1 MQNRLL
7 TLAAFLVVFVNLGC
21 QAPRATQAQYPKIW
35 VKHEYIDYKIRDIDP
50 AMGSMVGWFYFKQDS
65 GTGALCFLIKGENNN
80 NESWVVYDT
89 QSKRWTALL
98 SFIDPSPYRTN
109 YEEREAHYKDDEL
122 RFDKAKD
129 EFDAEEKRIINPLK
143 ERAKDFYRGF
153 STEWKR
159 KEEHWPIYR
168 APPEAEFFHFSME
181 GGYLS
186 ETRKGGGGWFGGE
199 AQTKRVYK
207 QFVGTMTM
215 SFKSK
220 PVLQDTE
227 EQMGSNMYVSYD
239 FRTAIYEHRSAD
251 SIQLDLLDLTE
262 LWKEDEKPDAPTPP
276 PAEIGTQPADAR

>member
-129 EFDAEEKRIINPLK
+129 EFDAEEKRIVNPLK
-143 ERAKDFYRGF
+143 ERSPKFYRGF
-153 STEWKR
+153 STEWR
-159 KEEHWPIYR
+159 KQDRNTLYVV
-168 APPEAEFFHFSME
+168 PPEAEFFDFRSE
-181 GGYLS
+181 GKYKS
-186 ETRKGGGGWFGGE
+186 EFRTGGGGWWGGE
-199 AQTKRVYK
+199 GRTKREYK
-207 QFVGTMTM
+207 QFVGTITM
-215 SFKSK
+215 YFKSK

-239 FRTAIYEHRSAD
+239 FRTAIYQHRSAD

-262 LWKEDEKPDAPTPP
+262 LWKEEEKPDAPTPP